1 MDVNYGS
8 ISGQVVEY
16 GYTGAYTGGG
26 VTYPYQLTSHIANPD
41 PNSVLKSANF
51 ATTDTPIEFR
61 IISDFDS
68 AKMVVDWQA
77 FSDNQLWGDDINT
90 LAAVTVNATADT
102 TDSATIGWKTPD
114 GTTGQFTATVNITE
128 PAADTTPDQF
138 DLGANVTGA
147 EPGATTQRTF
157 VLAGIDSGETVS
169 VTATGSATASPST
182 AQVGDT
188 ITVEL
193 TAGTYEAVVSGGVS
207 IGGVSDSF
215 SVTSRVAPDISP
227 DAFTVTALTGQEP
240 DTLVEFAPVTV
251 AGIDSG
257 EQIEA
262 SVSGASVEYAVD
274 AGAGYGGWTFTAT
287 NVELGYAVK
296 ARIRTSASFETEKLG
311 TLVIGDKQSAL
322 SATTRAAVLPTQDV
336 VIPDLSLGETDAVS
350 IDLNN
355 YFSGANS
362 YSLTGIPAGSGLS
375 FSGSVLSGN
384 VNKDDIAAS
393 PYTLTA
399 TAFSADGSIQDVFEV
414 VVVDDIAPSISIYP
428 LTTLDTSP
436 IVSGSAGD
444 ATSLTLVV
452 NGQTYTPTPS
462 GGAWSQQLPTLALGD
477 YAMTLNGEDAAGNAA
492 VEASGTLR
500 VVDEI
505 PVMRGRPGFTINFSM
520 GF

>member
-16 GYTGAYTGGG
+16 GYTGAFTGGG

-138 DLGANVTGA
+138 DLGANVIGA

-157 VLAGIDSGETVS
+157 VLAGIDSSETVS

-193 TAGTYEAVVSGGVS
+193 TAGTFEAVVSGGVE

-215 SVTSRVAPDISP
+215 SV
-227 DAFTVTALTGQEP
+227 
-240 DTLVEFAPVTV
+240 
-251 AGIDSG
+251 
-257 EQIEA
+257 
-262 SVSGASVEYAVD
+262 
-274 AGAGYGGWTFTAT
+274 
-287 NVELGYAVK
+287 
-296 ARIRTSASFETEKLG
+296 
-311 TLVIGDKQSAL
+311 
-322 SATTRAAVLPTQDV
+322 TTRAAVLPTQDV
-336 VIPDLSLGETDAVS
+336 TLPDLNLGETDAVS
-350 IDLNN
+350 IDLDN
-355 YFSGANS
+355 YFSGASS
-362 YSLTGIPAGSGLS
+362 YTLTGIPADSGLS
-375 FSGSVLSGN
+375 FAGSVLSGN

-399 TAFSADGSIQDVFEV
+399 TAFSADGSINDAFSVT
-414 VVVDDIAPSISIYP
+414 VVDDIAPVISINS
-428 LTTLDTSP
+428 LTTLDTTP

-452 NGQTYTPTPS
+452 DGVTYNPTPS
-462 GGAWSQQLPTLALGD
+462 SGSWSQQLNTLALGD
-477 YAMTLNGEDAAGNAA
+477 YTMTLNGEDAAGNAA
-492 VEASGTLR
+492 TQKTATLR
-500 VVDEI
+500 ILDTM
-505 PVMRGRPGFTINFSM
+505 PVMRGRPGFHTKMSM